1 MYITSKAVYDLL
13 AEKKILCVLVIEDRR
28 LTNLGSP
35 IAECDPTVPQFLSA
49 RAAAAQVIHL
59 PLGDL
64 TSDLFRIKSKEGRA
78 ILLQVESDE
87 CGLWMS
93 AQCPQLKANL

>member
-35 IAECDPTVPQFLSA
+35 IAECDPTAP
-49 RAAAAQVIHL
+49 
-59 PLGDL
+59 
-64 TSDLFRIKSKEGRA
+64 
-78 ILLQVESDE
+78 
-87 CGLWMS
+87 
-93 AQCPQLKANL
+93 